1 VTATID
7 LNLVVAFVRVI
18 ESGSF
23 TAAAT
28 ALGLPKSSVSRRVT
42 ALEKA
47 LGVRLVQRSTRKL
60 VLTEAGRVYFERA
73 RAGLAGL
80 TEASLAAADMSQEV
94 AGLIRF
100 SAAADGTGL
109 LAGILAAF
117 VARYPK
123 VQLDVILTPRRVDLV
138 TEGVDLALRAGHL
151 ADSSLVARRLGFS
164 DLGLFASRAYLRRAG
179 KPVRVSDLVRH
190 RFVLYGPAA
199 HRDTLRLDGPQG
211 VETVKVSGPLI
222 VDEMSFARDAVVAG
236 IGIGL
241 IPALFFSTP
250 PGARRR
256 PATDVVRV
264 LPAHGVRGVDV
275 HLVSPPTGYEPT
287 RVTLF
292 RDFLTERF
300 RPILKACEALH
311 PAA

>member
-23 TAAAT
+23 TAAAH

-42 ALEKA
+42 ALEKE
-47 LGVRLVQRSTRKL
+47 LGVRLLQRSTRKL
-60 VLTEAGRVYFERA
+60 VLTEAGRIYFERA

-80 TEASLAAADMSQEV
+80 TEASVAAADMSQEV

-100 SAAADGTGL
+100 SAASDGTGH
-109 LAGILAAF
+109 LAGILAEF
-117 VARYPK
+117 LARYPK

-151 ADSSLVARRLGFS
+151 ADSSLVARRLGGS
-164 DLGLFASRAYLRRAG
+164 DFGLFASRAYLRRAG
-179 KPVRVSDLVRH
+179 KPARMTDLEKH
-190 RFVLYGPAA
+190 RFVLYGPPAG
-199 HRDTLRLDGPQG
+199 RDTLRLDGPQG
-211 VETVKVSGPLI
+211 AETIKVNGPLI

-241 IPALFFSTP
+241 IPALFFNTL

-256 PATDVVRV
+256 ATTDVVRV

-275 HLVSPPTGYEPT
+275 HLVSPPTAYEPT

-300 RPILKACEALH
+300 RPIFKACAALH